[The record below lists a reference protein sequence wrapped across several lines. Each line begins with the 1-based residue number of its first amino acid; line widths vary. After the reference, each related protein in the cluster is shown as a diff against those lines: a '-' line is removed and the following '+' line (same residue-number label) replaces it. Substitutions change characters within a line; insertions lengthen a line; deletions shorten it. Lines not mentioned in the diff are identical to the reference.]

1 MHPAW
6 LQELSLWIA
15 AHPAA
20 AGLAVFA
27 ISFCEGVAVVGILV
41 PALPLL
47 FAVGVM
53 VGLGEINGPYALA
66 CTALGALCGDSLSF
80 WLGRRFGPQL
90 RGLWLFRR
98 YPEVLDRSERMFRKQ
113 GVKGIFIARFV
124 GAVRPFVPAIAGML
138 GMPWRRYVPPA
149 ALAALAWAG
158 AYLAPGW
165 LFGASYEAIAAVAG
179 RLLLV
184 LLILLAVVSAI
195 WAVVVYGSRAF
206 ARHADRGLARTLAWS
221 HAHPRLGP
229 HVARLLDPARPETPS
244 LLLLLACIASVGW
257 GLAAWIVALLMQ
269 GGPLPLDQ
277 HVYEAMFALRNPL
290 ADRLMAALAS
300 LADIQVLLPAFVVG
314 LGWLAWRRRWPAVVH
329 WIAAVAFGLLASE
342 LLKRI
347 VHMPRPP
354 TAPVGFGFPSVS
366 VAMCAVVLGFFAVL
380 IARELPGRR
389 RMWPWLVAGT
399 VTALVGFARLYLG
412 AHWLSDVV
420 MGVLFGVAWVLLLG
434 VAYRRHVPR
443 SFWMRPLALLF
454 YGTLVAA
461 TLWHAPRRA
470 GPLLERFSPPTP
482 NVAITRAAWWQSD
495 WRALSSGHHVG
506 DGTTRWPL
514 DLQVAGELAPLR
526 ARLQMSGWREQPQAG
541 WLVALRALDERAK
554 PQSQAVLPSALDGRP
569 ESLLMVRDDPSTGT
583 RDVVRL
589 WPAPARLDDGTPLW
603 IGRVQRLVHVRRLW
617 GLVGLWRPSRHPV
630 RSQAAHA
637 GVAAELQNLH
647 ALDAPVAAGEPPVL
661 RIDLARPAGGG

>member
-53 VGLGEINGPYALA
+53 IGLGEINGPYALT

-80 WLGRRFGPQL
+80 WLGRRFGPRL
-90 RGLWLFRR
+90 RSLWLFRR
-98 YPEVLDRSERMFRKQ
+98 YPDLLDRSERMFRKQ

-149 ALAALAWAG
+149 AVAAFAWA
-158 AYLAPGW
+158 ATYLAPGW
-165 LFGASYEAIAAVAG
+165 LFGASYDAIAAVAG

-184 LLILLAVVSAI
+184 LLILAVVVSAI
-195 WAVVVYGSRAF
+195 WAVVVYGSRTF
-206 ARHADRGLARTLAWS
+206 AQHADRLLARALAWS
-221 HAHPRLGP
+221 HGHPWLGP
-229 HVARLLDPARPETPS
+229 HVSRLLDPARRETPS
-244 LLLLLACIASVGW
+244 LLLLLACIVGLGW
-257 GLAAWIVALLMQ
+257 ALMAWLVALMMQ
-269 GGPLPLDQ
+269 GGPLPLDE

-300 LADIQVLLPAFVVG
+300 LADIQVLLPAFLAG
-314 LGWLAWRRRWPAVVH
+314 LAWLAWRRRWLAAIH

-342 LLKRI
+342 LVKRL
-347 VHMPRPP
+347 VHMPHPP
-354 TAPVGFGFPSVS
+354 TAPAGFGFPSVS

-380 IARELPGRR
+380 VARELPGRR

-420 MGVLFGVAWVLLLG
+420 MGVLFGGAWVLLLG

-454 YGTLVAA
+454 YGTLVAMA
-461 TLWHAPRRA
+461 LWHAPHRA
-470 GPLLERFSPPTP
+470 APLLARFSPPEPTLSI
-482 NVAITRAAWWQSD
+482 AHDAWWRTGWIS
-495 WRALSSGHHVG
+495 LSSGRHVG

-514 DLQVAGELAPLR
+514 DLQVAGDLAPLR
-526 ARLQMSGWREQPQAG
+526 SRLLANGWREQPQAG
-541 WLVALRALDERAK
+541 WMVALRALDHRAR
-554 PQSQAVLPSALDGRP
+554 PTDQAVLPSALDGRA
-569 ESLLMVRDDPSTGT
+569 ETLLMVRDNPATGT

-589 WPAPARLDDGTPLW
+589 WPAPIRLADGTPLW

-617 GLVGLWRPSRHPV
+617 GLIGLWRPSRHAI

-637 GVAAELQNLH
+637 DVSAELQGFR
-647 ALDAPVAAGEPPVL
+647 AVDAPAVAGEPPVL
-661 RIDLARPAGGG
+661 RVDSAR